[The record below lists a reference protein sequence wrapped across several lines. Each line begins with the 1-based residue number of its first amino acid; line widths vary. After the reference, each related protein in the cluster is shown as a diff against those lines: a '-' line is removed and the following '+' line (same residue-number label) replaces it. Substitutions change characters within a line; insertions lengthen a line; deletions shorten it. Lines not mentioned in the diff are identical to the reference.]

1 VFLPFFNWLESLT
14 ISAYIR
20 ESAYGVAAVNIA
32 HLLALVVFLGA
43 LLVVDLRLLGRGMT
57 RMPLAQLAADAR
69 PWLVGGF
76 FALLLTGVIQ
86 LLSTPIKEYYSP
98 NFWLKLQLLLIALP
112 FTIFV
117 RGRIVNAA
125 EGRFSPVW
133 HKLTGLVSI
142 GLWSWIGVN
151 GRLIGLLS

>member
-1 VFLPFFNWLESLT
+1 VFLPLFNWMESLT
-14 ISAYIR
+14 VSAYIR
-20 ESAYGVAAVNIA
+20 ESAYGVAAVNIM

-43 LLVVDLRLLGRGMT
+43 LLVVDLRLLGGGIR

-76 FALLLTGVIQ
+76 AALAVTGTIQ

-98 NFWLKLQLLLIALP
+98 NFWLKLQLLVVALL
-112 FTIFV
+112 FTAFV
-117 RGRIVNAA
+117 RGRVINAA
-125 EGRFSPVW
+125 EGRISPVW
-133 HKLTGLVSI
+133 HKLVGVVSI
-142 GLWSWIGVN
+142 GLWLWIGVN